1 MGGFNRAIVATN
13 EGDRRGARPGDGWL
27 SNVVIKAF
35 NADTVQTLLP
45 ADILGGVITSAGK
58 TATRVFT
65 TDTGANLAAALP
77 NMDVGESLMF
87 QVASIDGFTT
97 TLAGG
102 VGVTASG
109 NLSVLTLTSKEFIL
123 TKTGA
128 ATFNLVGL

>member
-27 SNVVIKAF
+27 SNVTIKAF
-35 NADTVQTLLP
+35 TADANATILA
-45 ADILGGVITSAGK
+45 ADIMGGVITSSGK
-58 TATRVFT
+58 TLSRTFT
-65 TDTGANLAAALP
+65 TDTATNIAAALP
-77 NMDVGESLMF
+77 NMDVGESFMF
-87 QVASIDGFTT
+87 QVASTDANTAVI
-97 TLAGG
+97 AGG

-109 NLSVLTLTSKEFIL
+109 NLTVTANAAKEFIL